1 MICIHRDATD
11 IGRDEE
17 RSLRDAIRDEGCIPT
32 ICYGDNFHE
41 DPFAKASYYL
51 HRIATCHPFVEG
63 NKRTAFMTAAT
74 IIYYDTEFMIENIT
88 EENDIFVRAAASG
101 ELNEEEIEKWLRNH
115 VTRSKI

>member
-1 MICIHRDATD
+1 
-11 IGRDEE
+11 
-17 RSLRDAIRDEGCIPT
+17 
-32 ICYGDNFHE
+32 
-41 DPFAKASYYL
+41 
-51 HRIATCHPFVEG
+51 
-63 NKRTAFMTAAT
+63 MTAAT